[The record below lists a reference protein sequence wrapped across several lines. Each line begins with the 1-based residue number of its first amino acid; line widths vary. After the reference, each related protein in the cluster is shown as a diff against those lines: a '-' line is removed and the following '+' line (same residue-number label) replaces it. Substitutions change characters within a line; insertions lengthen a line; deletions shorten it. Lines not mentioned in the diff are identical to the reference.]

1 MQYSFAEDLRFI
13 REVLGLTQKQLAEEL
28 GIQQVTVSRSE
39 AAKTQPSDR
48 LLEMV
53 YGFAYDNNIMLN
65 RLKAMFRS
73 DRLGKGHALLYHGA
87 KSVIDGDISTSRSRS
102 NNDFGTGF
110 YTWEL
115 YTQAITFISGFE
127 KSSIY
132 LLDFNPENLKCKEF
146 GLNREW
152 MLTIARYRQSL
163 ERYAGHPLIRNLV
176 DEVEGCDYLVAP
188 IADNRMYQIIN
199 SFIEGEITD
208 IQCMHCLA
216 SVNLGKQF
224 VFKSSR
230 AASRL
235 KILERLYVS
244 SSERDYYRAVR
255 SRDSEDSNDKARQAR
270 IRYRGEGLYIDE
282 ILK

>member
-48 LLEMV
+48 LLELV

-73 DRLGKGHALLYHGA
+73 DRLEKGHALLYHGA
-87 KSVIDGDISTSRSRS
+87 KSLIDGEISTSRSRS

-110 YTWEL
+110 YTGEL
-115 YTQAITFISGFE
+115 YSQAITFISGFE

-163 ERYAGHPLIRNLV
+163 DRYAGHPLIRNLV

-244 SSERDYYRAVR
+244 FSERDYYRAVR
-255 SRDSEDSNDKARQAR
+255 SRDSEDGNDKARQAR
-270 IRYRGEGLYIDE
+270 IRYRGEGQYIDE